1 MKPQRVAREE
11 PHTTADATSRTRL
24 TLVRSTRRAGPLGLP
39 EIIALAAAAL
49 LLLVTLAAYFFYLVP
64 QRNRLDALGQER
76 ARLEKRL
83 RDAEQIGQQHKDKN
97 AIVADILASLDR
109 FETGTLA
116 ARDASSTGIIEE
128 LNQKTARNSLARAQ
142 FSFTHQQELTT
153 EQLQRQQQRL
163 AAGLA
168 TGDQTAARGQR
179 RQSIFPGIDIS
190 LTVEGSYA
198 NVRRFIHDVE
208 ASRRFIVIDSVE
220 LESVTDA
227 SATRAAESGTGR
239 NQLVSLRLDMSAYFR
254 RAATETGGAT
264 EGATDS
270 ATAAG
275 GGTSQSR

>member
-1 MKPQRVAREE
+1 MKPQRVVHQE
-11 PHTTADATSRTRL
+11 PRTTADTSLRTRL
-24 TLVRSTRRAGPLGLP
+24 TIVRNTRRTGALGLP
-39 EIIALAAAAL
+39 EIIALAAATL
-49 LLLVTLAAYFFYLVP
+49 LLFVTLAAYFFYLVP

-83 RDAEQIGQQHKDKN
+83 HDAEQIGQQHQDKN
-97 AIVADILASLDR
+97 AIVADILASLDK

-116 ARDASSTGIIEE
+116 GRDASSTGIIEE

-168 TGDQTAARGQR
+168 SGETAAARGQR

-198 NVRRFIHDVE
+198 SVRHFIRDVE

-227 SATRAAESGTGR
+227 SATRAAESNVGR

-254 RAATETGGAT
+254 RAAAQMGDTTNG
-264 EGATDS
+264 

-275 GGTSQSR
+275 DGTSQSR